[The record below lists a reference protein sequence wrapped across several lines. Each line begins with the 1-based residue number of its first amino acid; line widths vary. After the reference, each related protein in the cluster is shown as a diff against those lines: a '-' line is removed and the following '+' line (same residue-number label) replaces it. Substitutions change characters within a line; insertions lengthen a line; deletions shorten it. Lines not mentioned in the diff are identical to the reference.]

1 MRKISDAKDKI
12 FQFILNEQRK
22 NGYPPTVRE
31 ICTGVGLTS
40 PASVHRYLRQL
51 IDEGIL
57 SVDPNKK
64 RSYTVAAPIADRS
77 ESVPLLGK
85 VAAGYPIHAHENRE
99 DEFPIPSMLVHGVR
113 SDVFMLRVDG
123 DSMYNAG
130 IFDRD
135 IIVVEQD
142 AVPHDGDIVVAR
154 VDGEEVTVKRFFQK
168 EKEIELRPENEAFSP
183 MLYPSDRVEILGC
196 VTGLMRSY

>member
-1 MRKISDAKDKI
+1 MRKVNDAKEKI
-12 FQFILNEQRK
+12 CRFITAEQEK

-31 ICTGVGLTS
+31 ICAGVGLTS

-51 IDEGIL
+51 TDEGIL

-64 RSYTVAAPIADRS
+64 RSYTLHDPHDKQAD
-77 ESVPLLGK
+77 SVPLLGK
-85 VAAGYPIHAHENRE
+85 VAAGYPILAHENRE
-99 DEFPIPSMLVHGVR
+99 DAFPIPSLLLHSVR
-113 SDVFMLRVDG
+113 SDAFMLRVDG
-123 DSMYNAG
+123 DSMCNAG

-142 AVPHDGDIVVAR
+142 CNVQDGDIVVAR
-154 VDGEEVTVKRFFQK
+154 VDGEEVTVKRFFRK

-183 MLYPSDRVEILGC
+183 IFYPSDRVEILGC
-196 VTGLMRSY
+196 VTGLMRRY